1 MDLPPELPPLP
12 VAPEPPPRELPTVSY
27 FLILAGLYTLLGSVA
42 QACFLPIGIWWSQ
55 LALFI
60 VPTVL
65 LLRALGFRA
74 RRFLRFD
81 RLPAKAQLL
90 PTLAICVAVFFCAS
104 ALMAACEEIAPAG
117 WADRFDISKILDSIH
132 GPWQVV
138 LFASVVV
145 GAPLAEET
153 VFRGYLLPALRQ
165 RLGLQPAILVQ
176 ALLFSLIH
184 LDPIGFMPRLI
195 LGLVFGY
202 LVTVTGSIWSSVFA
216 HALNNG
222 VSTVLFFV
230 YGPGP
235 SGEAAPD
242 DPRQALLLSLGAGV
256 AVMGLAKW
264 LQAVTPVEPVPPTED
279 PEGRGVPPA
288 LAQSL
293 RSAFV
298 WSVGVAVSLGAFG
311 LAAWLLPKT

>member
-1 MDLPPELPPLP
+1 M
-12 VAPEPPPRELPTVSY
+12 
-27 FLILAGLYTLLGSVA
+27 
-42 QACFLPIGIWWSQ
+42 
-55 LALFI
+55 
-60 VPTVL
+60 
-65 LLRALGFRA
+65 
-74 RRFLRFD
+74 
-81 RLPAKAQLL
+81 
-90 PTLAICVAVFFCAS
+90 
-104 ALMAACEEIAPAG
+104 
-117 WADRFDISKILDSIH
+117 
-132 GPWQVV
+132 V

-165 RLGLQPAILVQ
+165 HVGLGSALVIQAVLFAAIHV
-176 ALLFSLIH
+176 
-184 LDPIGFMPRLI
+184 DPIGFLPRLI

-242 DPRQALLLSLGAGV
+242 DPRQALLLSLVAGL
-256 AVMGLAKW
+256 AVMALAKW
-264 LQAVTPVEPVPPTED
+264 LRAATPVEPQPPNED
-279 PEGRGVPPA
+279 PEARAARPA

-293 RSAFV
+293 RSALV
-298 WSVGVAVSLGAFG
+298 WSLGVAASLGAFG